1 MKGMEGM
8 EEMVIFTPPGV
19 VKHGTKDQRKMTTK
33 QAIKMAIEALE
44 ASRQKIAVDANLC
57 DIYGAQHSTAIHAS
71 ERRQL
76 INKAIKTLM
85 DMRDLLNEPG
95 KARGER

>member
-1 MKGMEGM
+1 
-8 EEMVIFTPPGV
+8 MVTTIEQQLAAD
-19 VKHGTKDQRKMTTK
+19 GTKERKMSQK
-33 QAIKMAIEALE
+33 QAVKMAIEALE

-76 INKAIKTLM
+76 INKAIRVLM
-85 DMRDLLNEPG
+85 DMKDLLNEPG
-95 KARGER
+95 KARGEK